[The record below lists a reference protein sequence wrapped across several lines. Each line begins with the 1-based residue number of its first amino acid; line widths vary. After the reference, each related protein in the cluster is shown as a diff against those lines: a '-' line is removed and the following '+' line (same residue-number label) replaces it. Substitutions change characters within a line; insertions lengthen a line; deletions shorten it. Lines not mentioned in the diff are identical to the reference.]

1 MLIVIDGPAGS
12 GKSSV
17 SKIIADK
24 LNINYL
30 DTGSMYRM
38 ITYYFL
44 KNNLS
49 LDEASIINYIDEIN
63 MSYTNNK
70 LLLNNEDVEQF
81 IRSNEINSNIGSIA
95 NSKTVREKMIEL
107 QRSIVENNDF
117 IVDGR
122 DLGTVVFP
130 NCKNKFYLTAS
141 VDTRAKRR
149 FEQNKRLGID
159 SDLDQIKESIKQR
172 DKNDMNR
179 KISPLKQADDAILI
193 DSSDLSL
200 EEVVNKIISLV

>member
-95 NSKTVREKMIEL
+95 NSKIVREKMIEL

-159 SDLDQIKESIKQR
+159 SDLDQIKASIKQR

-179 KISPLKQADDAILI
+179 EISPLKQADDAILI

>member
-24 LNINYL
+24 LNINHL

-49 LDEASIINYIDEIN
+49 LDEASITNHIDEIN

-70 LLLNNEDVEQF
+70 LLLNNEDVEKF

-107 QRSIVENNDF
+107 QRSIVENDDF

-130 NCKNKFYLTAS
+130 NCENKFYLTAS

-149 FEQNKRLGID
+149 FEQNQRLGIE
-159 SDLDQIKESIKQR
+159 SDLEEIKNSIKQR
-172 DKNDMNR
+172 DENDMNR
-179 KISPLKQADDAILI
+179 EISPLKQADDAILI
-193 DSSDLSL
+193 DSSDLSV

>member
-44 KNNLS
+44 ENNLS
-49 LDEASIINYIDEIN
+49 LDEATITKHIDEIN
-63 MSYTNNK
+63 MSYANNK
-70 LLLNNEDVEQF
+70 LLLNDEDVEQF

-107 QRSIVENNDF
+107 QRSIVQGNDF

-130 NCKNKFYLTAS
+130 YCENKFYLTAS
-141 VDTRAKRR
+141 VDTRAQRR
-149 FEQNKRLGID
+149 FEQNQQLNIA
-159 SDLDQIKESIKQR
+159 SDLEAIKESIKKR
-172 DKNDMNR
+172 DENDMNR
-179 KISPLKQADDAILI
+179 EISPLKQADDAIII

>member
-1 MLIVIDGPAGS
+1 MIGCLSVIHYGGNTAQP
-12 GKSSV
+12 V
-17 SKIIADK
+17 
-24 LNINYL
+24 
-30 DTGSMYRM
+30 
-38 ITYYFL
+38 
-44 KNNLS
+44 
-49 LDEASIINYIDEIN
+49 
-63 MSYTNNK
+63 
-70 LLLNNEDVEQF
+70 
-81 IRSNEINSNIGSIA
+81 NSF
-95 NSKTVREKMIEL
+95 
-107 QRSIVENNDF
+107 VENNDF

-159 SDLDQIKESIKQR
+159 SDLDQIKASIKQR

-179 KISPLKQADDAILI
+179 EISPLKQADDAILI

>member
-44 KNNLS
+44 KNDLS
-49 LDEASIINYIDEIN
+49 LDEASIINHIDEIN
-63 MSYTNNK
+63 ISYTNNK

-159 SDLDQIKESIKQR
+159 SDLDQIKASIKQR
-172 DKNDMNR
+172 DENDMNR
-179 KISPLKQADDAILI
+179 EISPLKQADDAILI

>member
-24 LNINYL
+24 LNINHL

-49 LDEASIINYIDEIN
+49 LDEASITNHIDEIN

-70 LLLNNEDVEQF
+70 LLLNNEDVEKF

-107 QRSIVENNDF
+107 QRSIVENDDF

-130 NCKNKFYLTAS
+130 KCENKFYLTAS

-149 FEQNKRLGID
+149 FEQNQRLGIE
-159 SDLDQIKESIKQR
+159 SDLEEIKNSIKQR
-172 DKNDMNR
+172 DENDMNR
-179 KISPLKQADDAILI
+179 EISPLKQADDAILI
-193 DSSDLSL
+193 DSSDLSV

>member
-63 MSYTNNK
+63 ISYTNNK

-159 SDLDQIKESIKQR
+159 SDLDQIKASIKQR
-172 DKNDMNR
+172 DENDMNR
-179 KISPLKQADDAILI
+179 EISPLKQADDAILI

>member
-159 SDLDQIKESIKQR
+159 SDLDQIKASIKQR

-179 KISPLKQADDAILI
+179 EISPLKQADDAILI

>member
-49 LDEASIINYIDEIN
+49 LDEANIINYIDEIN

-159 SDLDQIKESIKQR
+159 SDLDQIKASIKQR

-179 KISPLKQADDAILI
+179 EISPLKQADDAILI